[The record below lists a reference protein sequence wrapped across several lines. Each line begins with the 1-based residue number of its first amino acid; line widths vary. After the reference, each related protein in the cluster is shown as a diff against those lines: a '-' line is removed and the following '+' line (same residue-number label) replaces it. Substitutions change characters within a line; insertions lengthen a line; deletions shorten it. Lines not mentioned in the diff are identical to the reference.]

1 MRLSAQPECSR
12 ALIQASITACIISS
26 MCSELM
32 PISRARFPS
41 ARAAAISM
49 SSTIGRVN
57 SICRSAVVVIRSKS
71 CRRERSERQEKG
83 NRGFDPGRN
92 LPQTFERQEGKGVDC
107 QHHWESVGGS
117 GGKCVAAGCFCD
129 IVHDDPPRVSGHPYR
144 NRTATRFSPS
154 NPTLSL
160 RTHIVYLKSVAHGA
174 ICPNVTIWDKFCRAS
189 SHRYTTNP
197 FSESY

>member
-1 MRLSAQPECSR
+1 
-12 ALIQASITACIISS
+12 
-26 MCSELM
+26 
-32 PISRARFPS
+32 
-41 ARAAAISM
+41 

-71 CRRERSERQEKG
+71 CGRERSERQKKG

-129 IVHDDPPRVSGHPYR
+129 IVHGVINERPSFPHLRHFATERRASG
-144 NRTATRFSPS
+144 
-154 NPTLSL
+154 
-160 RTHIVYLKSVAHGA
+160 
-174 ICPNVTIWDKFCRAS
+174 RAS
-189 SHRYTTNP
+189 SCRFRGSLPLSTCSRP
-197 FSESY
+197 